1 MKTKLKNVV
10 SILSLVLLI
19 MACSK
24 GNDDLSPLFED
35 EAAAPI
41 KEVIEL
47 GSISLNPII
56 KNVIQVQTG
65 KAPTLEEL
73 LDDMVVEIKDELEVV
88 LTDNYR
94 DLLAEIPLVP
104 GNYSLLISNY
114 PAPIP
119 NSASRFDNPVYG
131 NYLSN
136 FSVSAGLNT
145 PLNLELALFDVAAT
159 ISFSSDII
167 LSYPDISARIE
178 YIEDGFGIG
187 PFLTWSVAD
196 DGRSGYLSTYKGDFG
211 LGDFIGSSGSLVL
224 KVSATD
230 ALGSPIEVIK
240 TYFGVNANQHYNI
253 NISRTAGA
261 TASLTVTLGDE
272 EIINDNITFPF

>member
-1 MKTKLKNVV
+1 MKTKSKLFL
-10 SILSLVLLI
+10 SILILGLLVS
-19 MACSK
+19 CNKS
-24 GNDDLSPLFED
+24 NDELPAINEPISEILSEED
-35 EAAAPI
+35 
-41 KEVIEL
+41 VEL

-56 KNVIQVQTG
+56 KDVVQVQTV

-73 LDDMVVEIKDELEVV
+73 LDDMVVQIKEEDIGLGIV
-88 LTDNYR
+88 LNSNYR
-94 DLLAEIPLVP
+94 DLPTEIPLAP
-104 GNYSLLISNY
+104 GFYSLLISNY
-114 PAPIP
+114 P
-119 NSASRFDNPVYG
+119 STSSRFDTAVYG
-131 NYLSN
+131 HLSLT
-136 FSVSAGLNT
+136 FGVGAGANT

-196 DGRSGYLSTYKGDFG
+196 NGRSGYLSTHKGDFG
-211 LGDFIGSSGSLVL
+211 LGDFIGSFGSLVL

-240 TYFGVNANQHYNI
+240 AYFGVSANKHYNI
-253 NISRTAGA
+253 NIEQTDAA

-272 EIINDNITFPF
+272 EIINDTITFPF

>member
-1 MKTKLKNVV
+1 
-10 SILSLVLLI
+10 
-19 MACSK
+19 
-24 GNDDLSPLFED
+24 
-35 EAAAPI
+35 
-41 KEVIEL
+41 
-47 GSISLNPII
+47 
-56 KNVIQVQTG
+56 
-65 KAPTLEEL
+65 
-73 LDDMVVEIKDELEVV
+73 
-88 LTDNYR
+88 
-94 DLLAEIPLVP
+94 
-104 GNYSLLISNY
+104 
-114 PAPIP
+114 
-119 NSASRFDNPVYG
+119 G
-131 NYLSN
+131 NYLTN

-145 PLNLELALFDVAAT
+145 PLNLELALFDVGAT

-167 LSYPDISARIE
+167 LSYPDISTRIE

-196 DGRSGYLSTYKGDFG
+196 DGRSGYLSTHKGDFG
-211 LGDFIGSSGSLVL
+211 LGDFIGSFGSLVL

-272 EIINDNITFPF
+272 EIINDTITFPF